1 MEDLLTEKGFL
12 VTAAAACLGEHS
24 YTTQIATGRPDES
37 DLAWAKEF
45 GQKLQEKLTGPV
57 QALEK
62 GVIPGR
68 CV

>member
-24 YTTQIATGRPDES
+24 YTTQIATGRPDEA

-45 GQKLQEKLTGPV
+45 GQKLQES
-57 QALEK
+57 
-62 GVIPGR
+62 
-68 CV
+68 